1 MYISELSSNMP
12 KEFNSD
18 LEERIFKKLE
28 ELNIPFEVIDNDPAD
43 SMEECIEIDKKLG
56 AEIRKT
62 VVVCNRQK
70 TQYSLIVMPADKRFE
85 TKVFAAK
92 MECARVSFASS
103 DDLFEKLGVVPG
115 SATVLAV
122 INDKDNLVQVVIDKE
137 VADNEYFACNVSD
150 SRRHIKIKTKDL
162 LEIILPNLDHEAKI
176 VEL

>member
-1 MYISELSSNMP
+1 MYISELSSTIP
-12 KEFNSD
+12 KKFNSD

-28 ELNIPFEVIDNDPAD
+28 ELNISFEVIDNDPAD

-70 TQYSLIVMPADKRFE
+70 TQYSLVVMPADKRFE
-85 TKVFAAK
+85 TKVFASK

-162 LEIILPNLDHEAKI
+162 FEIILPNLDHEAKI